1 MSTQA
6 LAQSLP
12 GTQVSRVVL
21 LLAEERAQS
30 LALPPPPPAT
40 PSTQVSEDPF
50 APFHR
55 RMLSMQLQLMELHRA
70 PLGGP
75 LSLTIIGGSALVL
88 GGAMLLLSAAIGFV
102 AVIGVV
108 MVLGSLLPLLVGIP
122 WLISNVGA
130 NNKLDLEMDKV
141 RTELRRFGDLSA
153 QRFEP
158 SEGALLAQF

>member
-6 LAQSLP
+6 LAQALP

-21 LLAEERAQS
+21 LLAEEGAQS
-30 LALPPPPPAT
+30 LALPPPPPAAS
-40 PSTQVSEDPF
+40 STQVSEDPF
-50 APFHR
+50 AALHR
-55 RMLSMQLQLMELHRA
+55 HMLSMQLQLMELHRV

-88 GGAMLLLSAAIGFV
+88 GGALLLLSAAIGFF
-102 AVIGVV
+102 AAIGAV
-108 MVLGSLLPLLVGIP
+108 MVIGSLLPLLVGIP

-130 NNKLDLEMDKV
+130 NHKLDLEMEKV
-141 RTELRRFGDLSA
+141 RTELRRSGDLSA